1 MQAPIVEKDKGRVER
16 LAYDIGIP
24 HWGVNIQEGCMD
36 KIRTNWCSHPQ
47 LTDIH
52 WGNGGVDGT

>member
-1 MQAPIVEKDKGRVER
+1 MPMQAPIVEKEKNSPMI
-16 LAYDIGIP
+16 LKIP
-24 HWGVNIQEGCMD
+24 HWRVNIQEGCMD